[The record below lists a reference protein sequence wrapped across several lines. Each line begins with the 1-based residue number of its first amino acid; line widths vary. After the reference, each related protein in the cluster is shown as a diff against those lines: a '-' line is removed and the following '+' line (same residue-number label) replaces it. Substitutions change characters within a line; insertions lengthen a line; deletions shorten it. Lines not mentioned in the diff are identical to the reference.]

1 MLPRP
6 VRRTGERPVRS
17 CSVGVRVIPSP
28 FSVLIMRALL
38 LLPLFVL
45 FASPA
50 GAQASSAS
58 DSAAVRQAALDY
70 VEGWYEGNAERMQ
83 RSLHPDLVKRI
94 PVRSERAGTL
104 ALQQLSAA
112 ELVAMTGGGG
122 GRNTP
127 EARRIARVEI
137 KDIFGDIAMV
147 RAEMSGWVDY
157 MQLARA
163 GDRWLIVNVLWQT
176 NDGAARAGR

>member
-1 MLPRP
+1 M
-6 VRRTGERPVRS
+6 
-17 CSVGVRVIPSP
+17 RV
-28 FSVLIMRALL
+28 LL
-38 LLPLFVL
+38 LLPLL
-45 FASPA
+45 ALLASPSW
-50 GAQASSAS
+50 AQGPTAT

-70 VEGWYEGNAERMQ
+70 VEGWYEGDAERMQ

-94 PVRSERAGTL
+94 PVRGGQAGTL

-127 EARRIARVEI
+127 ASRRIARVEI

-147 RAEMSGWVDY
+147 RTEMSGWVDY

-176 NDGAARAGR
+176 NEAAARAGR